1 MDAADLDVVLVGDSF
16 ECCHVLRK
24 LGKLDVDWGSHGCT
38 EIGWAWSDVTKMF
51 VMSELDNS
59 LDVGSC
65 AWESVENSVDVS
77 ALLHR
82 DDTELILFV
91 NPHKEGLFFVVEDTS
106 AIGPVAVKASD
117 FKETVSL
124 PKKVE

>member
-1 MDAADLDVVLVGDSF
+1 MG
-16 ECCHVLRK
+16 
-24 LGKLDVDWGSHGCT
+24 
-38 EIGWAWSDVTKMF
+38 
-51 VMSELDNS
+51 ELDYS
-59 LDVGSC
+59 LNMCGG
-65 AWESVENSVDVS
+65 AGKSVENSVDVS